1 MSTIE
6 QKILDQL
13 IRLNKGLVGDIP
25 TTLLDEFGVFTDRIT
40 VSKGTAF
47 TTNEQ
52 LIGNC
57 NLIIVSTTGASADVS
72 FRVMGPTGKFSDEY
86 ELRLQDYWIGY
97 ATRIDLINDAA
108 EAGTNIFVD
117 FYLAPI
123 SLLNAIKRSFITG
136 TIIAKPQLFYAAV
149 EDFTAVDNEFETD
162 QPLGTTPTLSFPTTP
177 ATAQYARID
186 TIRYQLTPT
195 NAVTYQLYLLEDN
208 QANDENSQADVFFD
222 SGAAQASGTIYIQV
236 AGGSTSK
243 LPITINL
250 RDIGTVYYLV
260 DWSAAPG
267 DTTGYVRVYGEV
279 LF

>member
-1 MSTIE
+1 MSLD

-72 FRVMGPTGKFSDEY
+72 FRVKGPTGKYSDEY

-97 ATRIDLINDAA
+97 ATSIDLINDAA
-108 EAGTNIFVD
+108 ETGTSIFVD

-136 TIIAKPQLFYAAV
+136 TIIAKPQLFYASKEEFVSSASN
-149 EDFTAVDNEFETD
+149 FFETD
-162 QPLGTTPTLSFPTTP
+162 KPLGTTPTLRMSTTP
-177 ATAQYARID
+177 ATPQ
-186 TIRYQLTPT
+186 
-195 NAVTYQLYLLEDN
+195 
-208 QANDENSQADVFFD
+208 
-222 SGAAQASGTIYIQV
+222 
-236 AGGSTSK
+236 
-243 LPITINL
+243 
-250 RDIGTVYYLV
+250 
-260 DWSAAPG
+260 
-267 DTTGYVRVYGEV
+267 
-279 LF
+279 